1 MSEPRSLDERLLEK
15 ETQLK
20 KLLEKADQY
29 KAQLKQLQNRKADE
43 DRKVRTHKLIVCGAK
58 IASVFGRP
66 LEEDESK
73 RLAAFLREQKTNGTF
88 VLRSNEEIQPT
99 PQNAGYESA
108 EDSEEPTNRT
118 FMDIFSNF

>member
-29 KAQLKQLQNRKADE
+29 KAQLKQLQIRKAEENRKI
-43 DRKVRTHKLIVCGAK
+43 RTHKLIVCGAE

-66 LEEDESK
+66 LEEDEVKS
-73 RLAAFLREQKTNGTF
+73 LAEFLREQKDDGILAFLNK
-88 VLRSNEEIQPT
+88 
-99 PQNAGYESA
+99 
-108 EDSEEPTNRT
+108 
-118 FMDIFSNF
+118 DITQLEGVDIPELKTKEFDNNTGMTDFTLF